1 MAKPT
6 RSGGAESRTVFVC
19 QECGYES
26 TKWLG
31 RCPGCSAWNSLVEE
45 RMGGLRGGAAE
56 GGPHPAPDAVPIAD
70 VALDD
75 AVRRRTGLAEVDR
88 VLGGGVVPG
97 SLVLIGGDPGVGKS
111 TLALAVAQH
120 VAVSSPDS
128 AGPRGRADGTPSSPE
143 REPGGPDA
151 DRDSRPVLYVSGE
164 ESVRQTKMR
173 AARLGIDAPNLLVL
187 AETDL
192 DQIVIQVDRIRPS
205 LVVID
210 SIQTVYR
217 ADITAAPG
225 SVAQIRECTGDL
237 LRIAKT
243 DGGPAVLVIGHV
255 TKEGAIAGP
264 RVLEHMVDT
273 VLYFE
278 GERHHAYR
286 VLRAT
291 KNRFGST
298 NEIGVFAMSGRG
310 LTEVADPSALFL
322 AERPAGAS
330 GSAVV
335 CAMEGTR
342 PLLLEVQGL
351 VTRTP
356 FGMPRRTAAGV
367 DYNRLLLLLAV
378 LEKRA
383 GLHLSAHDVYVS
395 VAGGVRVDEPAA
407 DLGMALAVA
416 SSHRDRP
423 VDAGAVAVGEV
434 GLGGEVRAVSQI
446 DRRIAEAAKLGFR
459 RVVAPRANLA
469 GLDEVPAGV
478 ELTGV
483 DHVAEALERFVT

>member
-1 MAKPT
+1 MPRAT
-6 RSGGAESRTVFVC
+6 RSGGGERTVFVC
-19 QECGYES
+19 QSCGYES

-31 RCPGCSAWNSLVEE
+31 RCPACSTWSSFVEE
-45 RMGGLRGGAAE
+45 RQTPAAGRAGGAARRDART
-56 GGPHPAPDAVPIAD
+56 PAGRGLPAAQAGAVAITD
-70 VALDD
+70 VVLDE
-75 AVRRRTGLAEVDR
+75 AARTGTGIAEVDR

-111 TLALAVAQH
+111 TLALAVAHQM
-120 VAVSSPDS
+120 AAAAP
-128 AGPRGRADGTPSSPE
+128 ADG
-143 REPGGPDA
+143 
-151 DRDSRPVLYVSGE
+151 RPVLYVSGE

-173 AARLGIDAPNLLVL
+173 AARLGVDAQCLLVL

-192 DQIVIQVDRIRPS
+192 DQIIAQIDRLRPS

-217 ADITAAPG
+217 ADVTAAPG
-225 SVAQIRECTGDL
+225 SVGQIRECTGDL
-237 LRIAKT
+237 LRVAKSE
-243 DGGPAVLVIGHV
+243 DGPAVLVIGHV

-322 AERPAGAS
+322 AERPEGAS

-335 CAMEGTR
+335 CAVEGTR

-351 VTRTP
+351 VTRTA

-378 LEKRA
+378 LEKRT
-383 GLHLSAHDVYVS
+383 GLHLSTYDVYVS

-423 VDAGAVAVGEV
+423 VDPVAVAVGEV
-434 GLGGEVRAVSQI
+434 GLGGEVRAVSQV

-459 RVVAPRANLA
+459 RVLLPRANLA
-469 GLDEVPAGV
+469 GIEEAPAGV
-478 ELTGV
+478 ELAAVEQVG
-483 DHVAEALERFVT
+483 EALERFLL

>member
-1 MAKPT
+1 MPKTT
-6 RSGGAESRTVFVC
+6 RAGGAEPRTVFVC

-45 RMGGLRGGAAE
+45 RLAAPAAGRRPGARRDGDLTGAAAGGAGQA
-56 GGPHPAPDAVPIAD
+56 GAVPIAE
-70 VALDD
+70 VTLDD

-97 SLVLIGGDPGVGKS
+97 SLVLVGGDPGVGKS
-111 TLALAVAQH
+111 TLALAVAH
-120 VAVSSPDS
+120 HMAAS
-128 AGPRGRADGTPSSPE
+128 GPAAR
-143 REPGGPDA
+143 DA
-151 DRDSRPVLYVSGE
+151 HPVLYVSGE

-173 AARLGIDAPNLLVL
+173 AARLGVDAPNLLVL

-192 DQIVIQVDRIRPS
+192 DQIVAQIDRLRPS
-205 LVVID
+205 LVVVD

-217 ADITAAPG
+217 ADVTAAPG

-237 LRIAKT
+237 LRVAKT

-322 AERPAGAS
+322 AERPEGAS

-335 CAMEGTR
+335 CAIEGTR
-342 PLLLEVQGL
+342 PLLLEVQAL

-356 FGMPRRTAAGV
+356 FGMPRRTAAGI

-407 DLGMALAVA
+407 DLGVALAVA

-469 GLDEVPAGV
+469 GLDDTPAGV
-478 ELTGV
+478 EITGV
-483 DHVAEALERFVT
+483 DTVAEALGLFVTS

>member
-1 MAKPT
+1 MPKPT
-6 RSGGAESRTVFVC
+6 RSGGAEPRTVFVC

-45 RMGGLRGGAAE
+45 RMGPPAGGRRREPGLRGGAAE
-56 GGPHPAPDAVPIAD
+56 GGARAAADAVPIGE
-70 VALDD
+70 VVLDD

-97 SLVLIGGDPGVGKS
+97 SVVLIGGDPGVGKS

-120 VAVSSPDS
+120 VAASSP
-128 AGPRGRADGTPSSPE
+128 GW
-143 REPGGPDA
+143 EPGRPDA
-151 DRDSRPVLYVSGE
+151 DRDARAVLYVSGE

-192 DQIVIQVDRIRPS
+192 DQIVAQVDRIRPS

-237 LRIAKT
+237 LRIAKM

-407 DLGMALAVA
+407 DLGVALAVA

-459 RVVAPRANLA
+459 RVVAPRANLV

>member
-1 MAKPT
+1 MPRTT
-6 RSGGAESRTVFVC
+6 RPGGAEPRAVFVC

-45 RMGGLRGGAAE
+45 RMGPTAAGRRRV
-56 GGPHPAPDAVPIAD
+56 GGPLTPAERTPAAGAVPIAD

-111 TLALAVAQH
+111 TLALAVAH
-120 VAVSSPDS
+120 HMAVP
-128 AGPRGRADGTPSSPE
+128 PRGDGAVPHESA
-143 REPGGPDA
+143 RGAG
-151 DRDSRPVLYVSGE
+151 PVLYVSGE

-192 DQIVIQVDRIRPS
+192 DQIVAQIDHLRPS
-205 LVVID
+205 LVVVD

-217 ADITAAPG
+217 ADVTAAPG

-243 DGGPAVLVIGHV
+243 EGGPAVLVIGHV

-322 AERPAGAS
+322 AERPEGAS

-335 CAMEGTR
+335 CAVEGTR

-356 FGMPRRTAAGV
+356 FGMPRRTAAGI

-407 DLGMALAVA
+407 DLGVAVAVA

-459 RVVAPRANLA
+459 RVVVPRANLA
-469 GLDEVPAGV
+469 GIDEVPAGV
-478 ELTGV
+478 EITGV
-483 DHVAEALERFVT
+483 EHVTEALERLVP

>member
-1 MAKPT
+1 MAKTT
-6 RSGGAESRTVFVC
+6 RAGGGGEAARIVFVC
-19 QECGYES
+19 QACGYES

-31 RCPGCSAWNSLVEE
+31 RCPGCATWNSFIEE
-45 RMGGLRGGAAE
+45 RV
-56 GGPHPAPDAVPIAD
+56 GGPARAAARPAGGSAPAPVAITD
-70 VALDD
+70 VVLDE
-75 AVRRRTGLAEVDR
+75 AARVRTGIAEVDR

-111 TLALAVAQH
+111 TLALAIAQRVA
-120 VAVSSPDS
+120 
-128 AGPRGRADGTPSSPE
+128 AGN
-143 REPGGPDA
+143 GGP
-151 DRDSRPVLYVSGE
+151 SVLYVSGE

-173 AARLGIDAPNLLVL
+173 ASRLGVDAPNLLVL

-192 DQIVIQVDRIRPS
+192 DQIIGHAGRMRPA
-205 LVVID
+205 LVVVD

-225 SVAQIRECTGDL
+225 SVGQIRECTGDL
-237 LRIAKT
+237 LRVAKVE
-243 DGGPAVLVIGHV
+243 GGPAVLVIGHV

-298 NEIGVFAMSGRG
+298 NEIGIFAMTGRG

-335 CAMEGTR
+335 CAIEGTR
-342 PLLLEVQGL
+342 PLLLEVQAL

-356 FGMPRRTAAGV
+356 FGLPRRTAAGI

-407 DLGMALAVA
+407 DLGVAVAVA

-423 VDAGAVAVGEV
+423 VDAAAVAVGEV

-459 RVVAPRANLA
+459 RFILPRANLA
-469 GLDEVPAGV
+469 TIEETPAGL

-483 DHVAEALERFVT
+483 EHVADALERLVT

>member
-1 MAKPT
+1 MPKTT
-6 RSGGAESRTVFVC
+6 RAGGAEPRTVFVC

-45 RMGGLRGGAAE
+45 RLAAPAAGRRPGARRDGDLTGAAAGGAGQA
-56 GGPHPAPDAVPIAD
+56 GAVPIAE
-70 VALDD
+70 VTLDD

-97 SLVLIGGDPGVGKS
+97 SLVLVGGDPGVGKS
-111 TLALAVAQH
+111 TLALAVAH
-120 VAVSSPDS
+120 HMAAS
-128 AGPRGRADGTPSSPE
+128 GPAAR
-143 REPGGPDA
+143 DA
-151 DRDSRPVLYVSGE
+151 HPVLYVSGE

-173 AARLGIDAPNLLVL
+173 AARLGVDAPNLLVL

-192 DQIVIQVDRIRPS
+192 DQIVAQIDRLRPS
-205 LVVID
+205 LVVVD

-217 ADITAAPG
+217 ADVTAAPG

-237 LRIAKT
+237 LRVAKT

-322 AERPAGAS
+322 AERPEGAS

-335 CAMEGTR
+335 CAIEGTR
-342 PLLLEVQGL
+342 PLLLEVQAL

-356 FGMPRRTAAGV
+356 FGMPRRTAAGI

-383 GLHLSAHDVYVS
+383 GLHRSAHDVYVS

-407 DLGMALAVA
+407 DLGVALAVA

-469 GLDEVPAGV
+469 GLDDTPAGV
-478 ELTGV
+478 EITGV
-483 DHVAEALERFVT
+483 DTVAEALGLFVTS

>member
-1 MAKPT
+1 MPRTT
-6 RSGGAESRTVFVC
+6 RAGSAEPRAVFAC

-45 RMGGLRGGAAE
+45 RMGPPAGGRRRLGGEGEPDGRAVAA
-56 GGPHPAPDAVPIAD
+56 AAVPIAD

-75 AVRRRTGLAEVDR
+75 AVRRRTGLGEVDR

-97 SLVLIGGDPGVGKS
+97 SLILVGGDPGVGKS
-111 TLALAVAQH
+111 TLALAVAH
-120 VAVSSPDS
+120 HMATSLES
-128 AGPRGRADGTPSSPE
+128 GRDV
-143 REPGGPDA
+143 
-151 DRDSRPVLYVSGE
+151 RPVLYVSGE

-192 DQIVIQVDRIRPS
+192 DQIVAQLDRIRPA
-205 LVVID
+205 LVVVD

-310 LTEVADPSALFL
+310 LAEVADPSALFL

-335 CAMEGTR
+335 CAVEGTR

-356 FGMPRRTAAGV
+356 FGMPRRTAAGI

-407 DLGMALAVA
+407 DLGVALAVA

-423 VDAGAVAVGEV
+423 VDGGAVAVGEV

-469 GLDEVPAGV
+469 AIDEIPAGV
-478 ELTGV
+478 EITGV
-483 DHVAEALERFVT
+483 EHVAEALERLIP

>member
-1 MAKPT
+1 GRRAGV
-6 RSGGAESRTVFVC
+6 RRDREAGAGG
-19 QECGYES
+19 
-26 TKWLG
+26 
-31 RCPGCSAWNSLVEE
+31 
-45 RMGGLRGGAAE
+45 RGGGTAE
-56 GGPHPAPDAVPIAD
+56 PVSIAE

-75 AVRRRTGLAEVDR
+75 AVRRATGLPEVDR

-97 SLVLIGGDPGVGKS
+97 SLILVGGDPGVGKS
-111 TLALAVAQH
+111 TLALAVAH
-120 VAVSSPDS
+120 HM
-128 AGPRGRADGTPSSPE
+128 AGAWSGAG
-143 REPGGPDA
+143 
-151 DRDSRPVLYVSGE
+151 DRRPVLYVSGE

-173 AARLGIDAPNLLVL
+173 AARLGVDASNLLVL

-192 DQIVIQVDRIRPS
+192 DQIVSQIDRVRPS
-205 LVVID
+205 LVVVD

-217 ADITAAPG
+217 ADVTAAPG

-237 LRIAKT
+237 LRVAKT
-243 DGGPAVLVIGHV
+243 EGGPAVLVIGHV

-322 AERPAGAS
+322 AERPEGAS

-335 CAMEGTR
+335 CAVEGTR
-342 PLLLEVQGL
+342 PLLLEVQAL

-356 FGMPRRTAAGV
+356 FGMPRRTAAGI

-395 VAGGVRVDEPAA
+395 VAGGVSVDEPAA
-407 DLGMALAVA
+407 DLGVALAVA

-423 VDAGAVAVGEV
+423 VDAAAVAVGEV

-459 RVVAPRANLA
+459 RVLAPRANLT
-469 GLDEVPAGV
+469 GLDDPPAGV
-478 ELTGV
+478 EITGV
-483 DHVAEALERFVT
+483 DDVAEALDRLVT